1 MAGAVSTSVST
12 SSLDGHR
19 RRMLDDESP
28 AVLAVDD
35 MTSDDRLLGLQ
46 FDPLGASD
54 NQRSA
59 SLINMDTVTVSRTN

>member
-1 MAGAVSTSVST
+1 MSTSVST

-19 RRMLDDESP
+19 RRTLDDESP

-35 MTSDDRLLGLQ
+35 MTSGDRLIGLQ